1 MKNKISNSQTSI
13 EINIFKMNSITHT
26 SRQQIIPKYNKGN
39 EQCDMAKNKKY
50 EVNLPKKY
58 FLIQFSSSRET

>member
-1 MKNKISNSQTSI
+1 
-13 EINIFKMNSITHT
+13 MNSITHT
-26 SRQQIIPKYNKGN
+26 SRQQIIPKYNRGN